1 MLEPF
6 RQFLSPKVAFE
17 WSDELDR
24 IFRDS
29 KACIIEAIR
38 EGVKIFDIT
47 RRTCLFTDWSKC
59 GIGCF
64 LSQKHCEC
72 NSSTFGCCDDGWQI
86 TLAGSRFLSK
96 TEANYAPVEG
106 EALAVAWALDHTKF
120 FTMGCDNLL
129 VIVDHKPLVK
139 IFGDR
144 RLDEIDN
151 PRLFRLKWK
160 TLRWR
165 FDIEYRAGKLNSFA
179 DAVSRKPNQNAEI
192 ASVSMHC
199 GDTQEESLVA
209 GIFEDMDRFF
219 AVTLDRVKS
228 ESKTD
233 NEIASLAR
241 VIKEGFPESKSH
253 MPKEIASYWEFRHGL
268 TWFDGGLMYM
278 DRIVTPKKL
287 RSRIIENLHSAHQG
301 TSAMCSRAMMTVFWP
316 GITADIERARAE
328 CRTCHRNAPSQSK
341 LPPSEPRSPKF
352 HLRCSILIISSSR
365 DTTT

>member
-1 MLEPF
+1 MDDITAHVVRMERCVDDSLMHDSTMEDHWWRVIDYLELAGNNGVVINPEKLQFSETTVDFAGFRVSNDTVQPLPMFIEAISQFPTPRSITDIQSWFGLVNQVAHYAQLRQMLEPF
-6 RQFLSPKVAFE
+6 RRFLSPKVTFE
-17 WSDELDR
+17 WSDELDCT
-24 IFRDS
+24 FRNS
-29 KACIIEAIR
+29 KACIIEAIK

-72 NSSTFGCCDDGWQI
+72 NSSTFGCCDDGWKI

-129 VIVDHKPLVK
+129 LIVDHKPLLK

-179 DAVSRKPNQNAEI
+179 DAVSRHPIQNAEI
-192 ASVSMHC
+192 ASLSMHW
-199 GDTQEESLVA
+199 DDMEEVSLVA

-219 AVTLDRVKS
+219 AVTLDRVRS
-228 ESKTD
+228 ESK
-233 NEIASLAR
+233 NR
-241 VIKEGFPESKSH
+241 
-253 MPKEIASYWEFRHGL
+253 
-268 TWFDGGLMYM
+268 
-278 DRIVTPKKL
+278 
-287 RSRIIENLHSAHQG
+287 
-301 TSAMCSRAMMTVFWP
+301 
-316 GITADIERARAE
+316 
-328 CRTCHRNAPSQSK
+328 
-341 LPPSEPRSPKF
+341 
-352 HLRCSILIISSSR
+352 
-365 DTTT
+365 